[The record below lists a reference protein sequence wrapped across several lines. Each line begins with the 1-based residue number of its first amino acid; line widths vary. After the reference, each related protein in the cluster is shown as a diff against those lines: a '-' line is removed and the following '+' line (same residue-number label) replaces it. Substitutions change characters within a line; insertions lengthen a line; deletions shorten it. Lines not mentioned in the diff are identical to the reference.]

1 MLLTWRRDDVGLVHV
16 VPVRSPGRVLLRGK
30 GLGAGVIWDS
40 WHARPSRPGQPILAP
55 PGDLRQWCGSR
66 SPRRRDVTAGLQRTL
81 RRVGTGADE
90 DSLSF
95 NLWLLN
101 GGCSALALLVSKAAL
116 SEESEESVTLG
127 QMHAFCSKYIFF
139 FPPRAF

>member
-1 MLLTWRRDDVGLVHV
+1 MGPVHV

-30 GLGAGVIWDS
+30 GLGAGVTWDS
-40 WHARPSRPGQPILAP
+40 WRARPGRPGQPILAS
-55 PGDLRQWCGSR
+55 PGDLREWCGSR
-66 SPRRRDVTAGLQRTL
+66 SPRRRDVTAGLPRTW

-101 GGCSALALLVSKAAL
+101 VGCSALALRGSKAAL
-116 SEESEESVTLG
+116 
-127 QMHAFCSKYIFF
+127 Q
-139 FPPRAF
+139 RAI